1 MEQMRS
7 IIVTGGASGIGK
19 ASVELAVARG
29 WAVTI
34 ADRNPEG
41 EAMAAEIRRNG
52 GRAQFVV
59 TDVAAEDSVR
69 ALVDKAVAAFGQLH
83 GAINCA
89 GVTGASKPIHEIEV
103 AAWDRV
109 HAINLRGM
117 FLCLKYQ
124 VAAMWPHKFGSIVA
138 VSSAASKKGL
148 PWSSDYCGSKAGI
161 DGMVRSAAIDCGEQ
175 NIRINALL
183 PGPTATPLA
192 SGSSNANPALAKTRV
207 RPMGRMAEAKEV
219 AAGAIWLVSDEASFV
234 TGITMPIDGGMVAA

>member
-19 ASVELAVARG
+19 ASVGLAVERG

-34 ADRNPEG
+34 GDRNPEG
-41 EAMAAEIRRNG
+41 EALAERIRRNG
-52 GRAQFVV
+52 GKAQFVEL
-59 TDVAAEDSVR
+59 DVAVEDSVR
-69 ALVDKAVAAFGQLH
+69 GLVDTALEAYGPLH

-89 GVTGASKPIHEIEV
+89 GVTGVSKPIHEIDA

-109 HAINLRGM
+109 HAVNLRGM

-124 VAAMWPHKFGSIVA
+124 VAAMWPHKRGSIVA
-138 VSSAASKKGL
+138 VSSAAAKKGL
-148 PWSSDYCGSKAGI
+148 PWSSDYCGAKAGI
-161 DGMVRSAAIDCGEQ
+161 DGMVRAAAIDCAEQ

-183 PGPTATPLA
+183 PGPTATPMA
-192 SGSSNANPALAKTRV
+192 SGSTNANPALAKTRV
-207 RPMGRMAEAKEV
+207 RPMGRMADAREI

-234 TGITMPIDGGMVAA
+234 TGISMPIDGGMVAA